1 MIEEKPTPGSA
12 PDSLTPRARHGLA
25 AVLKSTWFRV
35 LLALLVL
42 AALAYFNRIDPRA
55 FTQLGE
61 RWPWLAL
68 AFLLMLPSY
77 LIVSCRFWLVL
88 RNQGVEVPFRIAL
101 RWTMIGS
108 FFDLAMPS
116 NSGGDIVKG
125 AYVVKHVGQGSRTR
139 GVMAVAFDRI
149 LGLIGLFLLSSI
161 AVVAGWS
168 YVQQIPGA
176 SKLLVL
182 LPLVT
187 VGSLA
192 FFRIFGSRRLYRN
205 EWLATTMLRLPGGSL
220 IRQVIGSFNLL
231 REQPMQFVWVM
242 ALSVT
247 NHAFWCA
254 ALLCITIAFGL
265 SIAAVQGFA
274 VFPLAIFGNT
284 FGFAGGFGVG
294 TAAFDLVFSSLLHV
308 SVGAAIG
315 LTFQVLT
322 ALSRLSGLP
331 FYLHDPERAKR
342 GAREVPRR
350 P

>member
-1 MIEEKPTPGSA
+1 MTDNDSNPEARAPGR
-12 PDSLTPRARHGLA
+12 LTRI
-25 AVLKSTWFRV
+25 LKSTTLRIV
-35 LLALLVL
+35 LALLVL
-42 AALAYFNRIDPRA
+42 GVLVYFNRIDARA
-55 FTQLGE
+55 FGGVGG

-68 AFLLMLPSY
+68 AFALMLPTY

-88 RNQGVEVPFRIAL
+88 RNQGIDVPLAL
-101 RWTMIGS
+101 AVRWTMIGS

-116 NSGGDIVKG
+116 NSGGDLIKG
-125 AYVVKHVGQGSRTR
+125 AYVVKHVGPGSRTR

-149 LGLIGLFLLSSI
+149 LGLIGLFLLASF
-161 AVVAGWS
+161 AVIGGWQ
-168 YVQQIPGA
+168 YVSQIPG
-176 SKLLVL
+176 SSRLLVL

-187 VGSLA
+187 LGSLA

-205 EWLATTMLRLPGGSL
+205 ERIARFTLRLPAGAL
-220 IRQVIGSFNLL
+220 LRQVIGSFNSL
-231 REQPMQFVWVM
+231 RERPKHFFMVM
-242 ALSVT
+242 ALSVA

-254 ALLCITIAFGL
+254 ALLCISAAFGL
-265 SIAAVQGFA
+265 SIGVFQGFA

-322 ALSRLSGLP
+322 AISRLAGLP
-331 FYLHDPERAKR
+331 FYLHDPDRASR
-342 GAREVPRR
+342 GGLDRVR

>member
-1 MIEEKPTPGSA
+1 MIDKALLPEASSPGR
-12 PDSLTPRARHGLA
+12 LTRI
-25 AVLKSTWFRV
+25 LKSTALRI

-42 AALAYFNRIDPRA
+42 ALLVYFNRIDARA
-55 FTQLGE
+55 FGGVGE

-68 AFLLMLPSY
+68 AFVLMLPTY
-77 LIVSCRFWLVL
+77 LLVSCRFWLVL
-88 RNQGVEVPFRIAL
+88 RNQGIEVPIGLAL

-116 NSGGDIVKG
+116 NSGGDLVKG
-125 AYVVKHVGQGSRTR
+125 AYVVKHVGPGLRTR

-149 LGLIGLFLLSSI
+149 LGLIGLFLLASF
-161 AVVAGWS
+161 AVIGGWQ
-168 YVQQIPGA
+168 YVSQIPGS

-187 VGSLA
+187 LGALA

-205 EWLATTMLRLPGGSL
+205 ERIASFTLRLPAGAL
-220 IRQVIGSFNLL
+220 LRQVIGSFNSL
-231 REQPMQFVWVM
+231 RERPKHFFLVM
-242 ALSVT
+242 ALSVA
-247 NHAFWCA
+247 NHALWCA
-254 ALLCITIAFGL
+254 ALLCISAAFSL
-265 SIAAVQGFA
+265 SIGAFQGFA

-308 SVGAAIG
+308 SVGAAVG

-322 ALSRLSGLP
+322 AISRLAGLP
-331 FYLHDPERAKR
+331 FYLHDPKRAAR
-342 GAREVPRR
+342 GGSDQASH
-350 P
+350 